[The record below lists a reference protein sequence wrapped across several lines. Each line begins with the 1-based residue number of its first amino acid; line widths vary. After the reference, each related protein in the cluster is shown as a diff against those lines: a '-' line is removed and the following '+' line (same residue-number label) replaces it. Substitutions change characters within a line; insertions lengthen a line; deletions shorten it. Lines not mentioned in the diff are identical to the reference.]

1 MSDLGQAYVQIIPK
15 AEGISNKISSLLGK
29 GSANAGKEAGTSI
42 AGGIKKAL
50 VAAGIGAA
58 VVGALKGA
66 ISEGGKLQQSYGGLE
81 TIYGKAAGQAKEF
94 AKQAQQAGVSAND
107 YAEQAVSFGA
117 ALKQAYGGDTTKAV
131 QAANTAILDMTDN
144 AAKMGTPLQSIQD
157 AYQGFAKQ
165 NYTMLDNL
173 KLGYGGTKSE
183 MERLLADAEKL
194 TGQKYDI
201 NNLGDVYDA
210 IHAIQ
215 GELGLTGVAAQ
226 EASQTFTGS
235 FEAMKA
241 AGKNLLGALAL
252 GEDVGPMMSTFA
264 SSLSTFLFDNLI
276 PMIGNVIK
284 SLPEAI
290 GTFISEGGPKL
301 LEIGKNLIE
310 SIKTGI
316 ETHGPQIVEAIPSLL
331 QSLGN
336 AITTYG
342 PVLLQKG
349 GELLEWIGNGIVTY
363 GPQIISYLGDAIS
376 SLIEYLGERLP
387 EWAAKGG
394 EMLGTLAQAFV
405 EHIPDMLGA
414 LMQLINWIT
423 TNLGSLAMTLLQAGW
438 ELVKGIAEGII
449 NGIGSLIGPAMQSV
463 GDAIKGAID
472 GVKAWLSG
480 AWSFI
485 SGAASAAW
493 NGIKGLASSIW
504 NGIKTAV
511 TTPINALK
519 GVLSGVWGAI
529 KGAASS
535 AWNGIKTAIT
545 GPIDKAKEKVKS
557 ILDKLKSFFPL
568 HIGKIFSGLKLPH
581 ISVSGGKAPF
591 GIAGKGSLPKF
602 SVSWAAQGGIV
613 DGATLIGAGEA
624 GSEAIV
630 PLDPFWDRMDRIREE
645 MANRDEERL
654 NAALDR
660 IISVLEYIATT
671 DTSIKWNQREVG
683 RLVKEVM

>member
-1 MSDLGQAYVQIIPK
+1 MADLGQAYVQIIPK

-81 TIYGKAAGQAKEF
+81 TIYGKAAEQAKAF

-144 AAKMGTPLQSIQD
+144 AAKMGTPLESIQN

-226 EASQTFTGS
+226 EASKTFTGS

-276 PMIGNVIK
+276 PMIGNVLK

-349 GELLEWIGNGIVTY
+349 GDLLKWIGNGIVTY
-363 GPQIISYLGDAIS
+363 GPQIVTSLGSALS
-376 SLIEYLGERLP
+376 SLLSYIESNLP
-387 EWAAKGG
+387 QWAAKGG
-394 EMLGTLAQAFV
+394 EMLKSLAKSFV
-405 EHIPDMLGA
+405 EHIPDMLAA
-414 LMQLINWIT
+414 LAKLGTWILEH
-423 TNLGSLAMTLLQAGW
+423 LGKLALSLVKAGL
-438 ELVKGIAEGII
+438 ELVKGIGEGIVE
-449 NGIGSLIGPAMQSV
+449 GIGSIIGPAIQGV
-463 GDAIKGAID
+463 GDAIKSAINAVKSWLA
-472 GVKAWLSG
+472 GVWNSIKSTC
-480 AWSFI
+480 S
-485 SGAASAAW
+485 SVW
-493 NGIKGLASSIW
+493 NGIKAVASAVW

-511 TTPINALK
+511 MTPINALK
-519 GVLSGVWGAI
+519 GVLSSAWGAI

-535 AWNGIKTAIT
+535 AWNAIKSAIMK
-545 GPIDKAKEKVKS
+545 PIEAAKTKIKS
-557 ILDKLKSFFPL
+557 ILDKIKSFFPL
-568 HIGKIFSGLKLPH
+568 HVGKIFSGLKLPH

-602 SVSWAAQGGIV
+602 SVSWAAKGGIV
-613 DGATLIGAGEA
+613 DGATLIGAGEK
-624 GSEAIV
+624 GTEAIV
-630 PLDPFWDRMDRIREE
+630 PLDPFWNKMDQI
-645 MANRDEERL
+645 AERL
-654 NAALDR
+654 NGGMNNTFYITVDGAENPEQFADR
-660 IISVLEYIATT
+660 L
-671 DTSIKWNQREVG
+671 IKQIQLRS
-683 RLVKEVM
+683 RMA